1 MPVAIDTSVLVQ
13 AEKQGDFESLLPPD
27 EDGPFYIPALA
38 AAEFLLG
45 THPPVRAELRHRA
58 LRMYHAWFQSLVS
71 SFSEADAAQLAALN
85 AELRRT
91 GQTMGFYDSAIAATV
106 IARGDSLL
114 ALDGDYDRLKERIE
128 LLKP

>member
-1 MPVAIDTSVLVQ
+1 MPVAIDTSVLIQ
-13 AEKQGDFESLLPPD
+13 AEKQGDFESLLPAD

-45 THPPVRAELRHRA
+45 THPPVRAELRNRA
-58 LRMYHAWFQSLVS
+58 LRMYHTWFQPLVS
-71 SFSEADAAQLAALN
+71 SFSETDAAQLAALN

-91 GQTMGFYDSAIAATV
+91 GQTMGFYDAAIAATV

-114 ALDGDYDRLKERIE
+114 ALDGDYDRLKDRIE

>member
-1 MPVAIDTSVLVQ
+1 MPVAIDTSVLIQ
-13 AEKQGDFESLLPPD
+13 AERQGDFESLLPAD

-45 THPPVRAELRHRA
+45 THPPARAELRNRA
-58 LRMYHAWFQSLVS
+58 LRMYHAWFQPLVS
-71 SFSEADAAQLAALN
+71 SFLETDAAQLAALN
-85 AELRRT
+85 AELKRT
-91 GQTMGFYDSAIAATV
+91 GRTMGFYDAAIAATV

-114 ALDGDYDRLKERIE
+114 ALDGDYDRLKDRIE

>member
-1 MPVAIDTSVLVQ
+1 MPVAIDTSILIQ
-13 AEKQGDFESLLPPD
+13 AEKEGDFESLLPAD

-45 THPPVRAELRHRA
+45 THPPARAELRNRA
-58 LRMYHAWFQSLVS
+58 LRMYHAWFQPLVS

-85 AELRRT
+85 AELKRT
-91 GQTMGFYDSAIAATV
+91 GRTMGFYDAAIAATV

-114 ALDGDYDRLKERIE
+114 TLDG
-128 LLKP
+128 